1 MVTVQGT
8 VTSSGWIINP
18 VHAAG
23 LSPAQ
28 YKVVCVVFGS
38 IPAQFC
44 FRFDPFKNLQKKN
57 TFSKTFMIFSHI
69 FLSILI
75 NIDSFFI
82 YRKNT
87 NAVLKYPVF
96 VKTLKKMFF
105 FIFMHTAKSL
115 KEKSHHIFIQRK
127 FKKYVL
133 ACILTL
139 ITSLLKSREL
149 GHYLKKHPKNII
161 FSFNIRDYEFIR
173 KTYSRY

>member
-1 MVTVQGT
+1 MHGTVTNPGWIMVTVQGT

-96 VKTLKKMFF
+96 VKTLKKLFF
-105 FIFMHTAKSL
+105 YFHAYGQVS
-115 KEKSHHIFIQRK
+115 QRK
-127 FKKYVL
+127 ITSYFHTTKIQKICISMYLNFNNQFIKITRTRPLFEKTPKKY
-133 ACILTL
+133 
-139 ITSLLKSREL
+139 
-149 GHYLKKHPKNII
+149 YL
-161 FSFNIRDYEFIR
+161 FF
-173 KTYSRY
+173 

>member
-1 MVTVQGT
+1 
-8 VTSSGWIINP
+8 
-18 VHAAG
+18 
-23 LSPAQ
+23 
-28 YKVVCVVFGS
+28 
-38 IPAQFC
+38 
-44 FRFDPFKNLQKKN
+44 
-57 TFSKTFMIFSHI
+57 MIFSHI

-75 NIDSFFI
+75 NINSFFI

-105 FIFMHTAKSL
+105 LFSCIRPSL
-115 KEKSHHIFIQRK
+115 LKKKSHHIFIQQK

-149 GHYLKKHPKNII
+149 GQYLKKHPKKYYV
-161 FSFNIRDYEFIR
+161 FF
-173 KTYSRY
+173 